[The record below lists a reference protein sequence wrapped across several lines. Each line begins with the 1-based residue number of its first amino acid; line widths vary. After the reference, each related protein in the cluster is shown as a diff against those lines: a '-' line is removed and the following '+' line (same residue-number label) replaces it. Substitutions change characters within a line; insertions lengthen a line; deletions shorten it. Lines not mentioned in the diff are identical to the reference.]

1 MSMPYAGVSY
11 KLDRMKMNY
20 KFASLAGLLLM
31 LGFGAGYLLNNEPI
45 KLAQDPDLSLPV
57 DPACVLNETA
67 CERNITTGGTIG
79 FSIGPRPIL
88 GASPLTFNLSVD
100 QLDVQSAAIELKGV
114 SMNMGS
120 YHFDL
125 TPDGDGGFIAEGNLP
140 VCVRN
145 QMLWQA
151 DVWLKTR
158 AQGLV
163 KVSYLFT
170 AYKS

>member
-1 MSMPYAGVSY
+1 MSFAVVSFT
-11 KLDRMKMNY
+11 LDQMEINY

-31 LGFGAGYLLNNEPI
+31 LGFGAGYFLNSESV
-45 KLAQDPDLSLPV
+45 KLDQEPDLSLPI
-57 DPACVLNETA
+57 DPECVLNEA
-67 CERNITTGGTIG
+67 VCERKITPAGTIE
-79 FSIGPRPIL
+79 FSIGPKPIL

-100 QLDVQSAAIELKGV
+100 QLDVQSAVIELKGV

-120 YHFDL
+120 YRFDL
-125 TPDGDGGFIAEGNLP
+125 EPDGNGGFIAEGNLP

-145 QMLWQA
+145 QMQWQA

-163 KVSYLFT
+163 KASYLFT

>member
-1 MSMPYAGVSY
+1 
-11 KLDRMKMNY
+11 MKINY

-31 LGFGAGYLLNNEPI
+31 LGFGAGYFLQSESFKPV
-45 KLAQDPDLSLPV
+45 QGPDLSLQV
-57 DPACVLNETA
+57 DPDCVLNEAA
-67 CERNITTGGTIG
+67 CERKITATGTIE

-100 QLDVQSAAIELKGV
+100 KLDVQSASIELKGV

-120 YHFDL
+120 YRFDL
-125 TPDGDGGFIAEGNLP
+125 APDGNGRFIAEGNLP

>member
-1 MSMPYAGVSY
+1 MPCAGVSDM
-11 KLDRMKMNY
+11 LDRMKINY

-31 LGFGAGYLLNNEPI
+31 LGFGAGYFLNSESV
-45 KLAQDPDLSLPV
+45 KLDQDPDLSLPV
-57 DPACVLNETA
+57 DPQCVLNEAA
-67 CERNITTGGTIG
+67 CERKLSAGGTIE
-79 FSIGPRPIL
+79 FSIGPKPIL

-120 YHFDL
+120 YRFDL
-125 TPDGDGGFIAEGNLP
+125 AADGNGGFIAEGNLP

-145 QMLWQA
+145 QMQWQA